1 MNKKLKAL
9 EIIIKKGVAVGMLQ
23 LEEVGLQEYNDFI
36 GDKKLYLTQE
46 EYDLLKE
53 VI

>member
-9 EIIIKKGVAVGMLQ
+9 EIVKKKLVNVWCVSMVS
-23 LEEVGLQEYNDFI
+23 LEEYNNKFVNQEWR
-36 GDKKLYLTQE
+36 KLTQE

-53 VI
+53 VVL